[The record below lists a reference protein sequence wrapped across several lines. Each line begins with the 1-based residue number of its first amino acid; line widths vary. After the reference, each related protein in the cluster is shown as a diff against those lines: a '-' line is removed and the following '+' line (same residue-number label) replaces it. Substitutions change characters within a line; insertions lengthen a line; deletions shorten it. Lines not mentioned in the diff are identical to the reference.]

1 MAINTENINTGG
13 ARVSIGARTNLNVAE
28 NSHVSGLT
36 SSTDLG
42 ATTGGVKITYT
53 YETQDIFCDQH
64 LAPIETAV
72 ISESATIEFEM
83 LETDSEN
90 LRYIIDLYQSYD
102 SSNAKLTSVGGQ
114 TSITYYALVLEIADN
129 DNNDR
134 DVTWTFFKV
143 RSQGIET
150 NYERENP
157 TTAKVTFIAYADT
170 SYSSGY
176 QLFSIKEELIA
187 P

>member
-1 MAINTENINTGG
+1 MAINVENINTGG
-13 ARVSIGARTNLNVAE
+13 ARVSVGARTNLNSAD
-28 NSHVSGLT
+28 NGHVSGLT

-53 YETQDIFCDQH
+53 YETQDIYCDQN

-83 LETDSEN
+83 LESDSEN
-90 LRYIIDLYQSYD
+90 LRYVIDLYESYD
-102 SSNAKLTSVGGQ
+102 SAGSKLTSVGGKS
-114 TSITYYALVLEIADN
+114 TITYYALVLEIADN
-129 DNNDR
+129 DNTDR

-143 RSQGIET
+143 RSQGLET

-157 TTAKVTFIAYADT
+157 TTVKVTFIAYADVT
-170 SYSSGY
+170 YSSGY
-176 QLFSIKEELIA
+176 QLFSIKEELTA